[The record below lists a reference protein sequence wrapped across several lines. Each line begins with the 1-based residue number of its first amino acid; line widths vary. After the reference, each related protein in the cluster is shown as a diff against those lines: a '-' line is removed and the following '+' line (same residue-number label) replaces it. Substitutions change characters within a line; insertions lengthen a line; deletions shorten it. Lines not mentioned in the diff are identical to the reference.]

1 MPAEIMILELKD
13 VFVNYNHIQAL
24 QGISL
29 NVREGEIV
37 ALIGANGAGKSTAL
51 NAISGLLKM
60 TSGRITYEG
69 QNITGHSPQAIVR
82 CGISQIPE
90 GRAILTTLKVRENLE
105 MGAFARKG
113 NMIHEDMDAIFA
125 RFPVLRA
132 KAELPAGNLSGGEQQ
147 MLALGRALMAKP
159 KLLLMDEPSMGL
171 SPILVREIFRII
183 TEINKQGTSILLV
196 EQNAQM
202 ALEISQRGYVL
213 ETGRIVLEDN
223 SANLLHNEK
232 VIHAYLG
239 RCRSGP

>member
-1 MPAEIMILELKD
+1 MPAKMMILELKD
-13 VFVNYNHIQAL
+13 VYVNYNHIQAL

-29 NVREGEIV
+29 NVGEGEIV

-60 TSGRITYEG
+60 TSGKIVYDG
-69 QNITGHSPQAIVR
+69 QDITGHSPQAIVR
-82 CGISQIPE
+82 GGIIQVPE
-90 GRAILTTLKVRENLE
+90 GRAILTTLKVRGNLE
-105 MGAFARKG
+105 MGAFARKSSR
-113 NMIHEDMDAIFA
+113 MKEDMDAIFT

-147 MLALGRALMAKP
+147 MLALGRALIVKP
-159 KLLLMDEPSMGL
+159 RLLLMDEPSMGL
-171 SPILVREIFRII
+171 SPILVREIFHII
-183 TEINKQGTSILLV
+183 TAINKQGTSILLV

-213 ETGRIVLEDN
+213 ETGRIVLEDS

-239 RCRSGP
+239 G

>member
-1 MPAEIMILELKD
+1 MILELKD
-13 VFVNYNHIQAL
+13 VYVNYNHIQAL

-29 NVREGEIV
+29 DVGEGEIV

-51 NAISGLLKM
+51 NAISGLLKI
-60 TSGRITYEG
+60 TSGKITYDG
-69 QNITGHSPQAIVR
+69 HDITGHSPQAIVR
-82 CGISQIPE
+82 DGIIQVPE

-105 MGAFARKG
+105 MGAFVRKSHR
-113 NMIHEDMDAIFA
+113 MKEEMDAIFT

-159 KLLLMDEPSMGL
+159 RLLLMDEPSMGL
-171 SPILVREIFRII
+171 SPILVREIFQII

-202 ALEISQRGYVL
+202 ALEISHRGYVL
-213 ETGRIVLEDN
+213 ETGRIVLEDS

-239 RCRSGP
+239 G

>member
-1 MPAEIMILELKD
+1 MPAKIMILELKD
-13 VFVNYNHIQAL
+13 VYVNYNQIQAL

-29 NVREGEIV
+29 NVKKGEIV
-37 ALIGANGAGKSTAL
+37 ALIGANGAGKSTTL
-51 NAISGLLKM
+51 NAISSLLKM
-60 TSGRITYEG
+60 TGGEITYEG
-69 QNITGHSPQAIVR
+69 RDITGHSPQAIVR
-82 CGISQIPE
+82 DGIIQVPE

-105 MGAFARKG
+105 MGAFARKS
-113 NMIHEDMDAIFA
+113 NRMKEDMDTIFA

-159 KLLLMDEPSMGL
+159 RLLLMDEPSMGL
-171 SPILVREIFRII
+171 SPILVREIFEII

-213 ETGRIVLEDN
+213 ETGRIVLEDS

-239 RCRSGP
+239 G

>member
-1 MPAEIMILELKD
+1 MQMMILELKD
-13 VFVNYNHIQAL
+13 VYVNYNHIQAL

-29 NVREGEIV
+29 NVGQGEIV

-51 NAISGLLKM
+51 NAISSLLKM
-60 TSGRITYEG
+60 TGGHIIYEG
-69 QNITGHSPQAIVR
+69 QDITSYSPQSIVR
-82 CGISQIPE
+82 SGIIQVPE

-105 MGAFARKG
+105 MGAFTSKS
-113 NMIHEDMDAIFA
+113 NQLKEDMNDIFD
-125 RFPVLRA
+125 RFPVLRK
-132 KAELPAGNLSGGEQQ
+132 KAELSAGNLSGGEQQ

-171 SPILVREIFRII
+171 SPILVREIFHII
-183 TEINKQGTSILLV
+183 KEINKQGTSILLV

-202 ALEISQRGYVL
+202 ALEISERGYVL
-213 ETGRIVLEDN
+213 ETGRIVLEDT

-239 RCRSGP
+239 GS

>member
-1 MPAEIMILELKD
+1 MILGLQD
-13 VFVNYNHIQAL
+13 VYVNYDHIQAL

-29 NVREGEIV
+29 EVGEGEIV

-51 NAISGLLKM
+51 NAISGLLKI
-60 TSGRITYEG
+60 TSGKVAYEG
-69 QNITGHSPQAIVR
+69 TDITGHSPQSIVR
-82 CGISQIPE
+82 GGIIQVPE

-105 MGAFARKG
+105 MGAFARKSHR
-113 NMIHEDMDAIFA
+113 MKEDMDAIFS
-125 RFPVLRA
+125 RFPVLRT

-147 MLALGRALMAKP
+147 MLALGRALMANP
-159 KLLLMDEPSMGL
+159 RLLLMDEPSMGL
-171 SPILVREIFRII
+171 SPILVREIFQII

-213 ETGRIVLEDN
+213 ETGRIVMEDT

-239 RCRSGP
+239 GC

>member
-1 MPAEIMILELKD
+1 MILELKE
-13 VFVNYNHIQAL
+13 VYVNYNHIQAL

-29 NVREGEIV
+29 NVGEGEIV

-51 NAISGLLKM
+51 NAISGLLKT
-60 TSGRITYEG
+60 TSGKITYAG
-69 QNITGHSPQAIVR
+69 QDITGHSPQAIVR
-82 CGISQIPE
+82 GGIIQVPE

-105 MGAFARKG
+105 MGAFTRK
-113 NMIHEDMDAIFA
+113 NNRMKEEMDDIFT

-171 SPILVREIFRII
+171 SPILVREIFHII

-202 ALEISQRGYVL
+202 ALEISGRGYVL
-213 ETGRIVLEDN
+213 ETGRIALEDS

-239 RCRSGP
+239 G

>member
-1 MPAEIMILELKD
+1 MILELKD
-13 VFVNYNHIQAL
+13 VYVNYNHIQAL

-29 NVREGEIV
+29 DVGEGEIV
-37 ALIGANGAGKSTAL
+37 ALIGVNGAGKSTAL
-51 NAISGLLKM
+51 NAISGLLKI
-60 TSGRITYEG
+60 TSGKITYDG
-69 QNITGHSPQAIVR
+69 HDITGHSPQAIVR
-82 CGISQIPE
+82 DGIIQVPE

-105 MGAFARKG
+105 MGAFVRKSHR
-113 NMIHEDMDAIFA
+113 MKEEMDAIFT

-159 KLLLMDEPSMGL
+159 RLLLMDEPSMGL
-171 SPILVREIFRII
+171 SPILVREIFQII

-202 ALEISQRGYVL
+202 ALEISHRGYVL
-213 ETGRIVLEDN
+213 ETGRIVLEDS

-239 RCRSGP
+239 G